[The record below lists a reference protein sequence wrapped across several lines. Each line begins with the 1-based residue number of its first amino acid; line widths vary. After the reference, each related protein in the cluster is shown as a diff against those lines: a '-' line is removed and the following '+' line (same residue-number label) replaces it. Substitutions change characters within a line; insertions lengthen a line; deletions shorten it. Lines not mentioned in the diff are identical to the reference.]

1 MCSQAFLHSVHQV
14 AVQHKLRLNLRPLAE
29 VQTLLWT
36 PALALLCWLAWHV
49 LRLIVLVIMLPMDQ
63 QANGGV
69 QTMQPHTM
77 HQTSRL

>member
-1 MCSQAFLHSVHQV
+1 MQAFLHSAHKV

-36 PALALLCWLAWHV
+36 PALVLLCWLAWHV

-63 QANGGV
+63 ETSGGS
-69 QTMQPHTM
+69 QTMQPHIV